1 MFRVAS
7 CYNLLERDWKG
18 KKKKKNV
25 STIKWMKLNIM
36 HEIYTGTNLIIF
48 VFIHEIGDNFFVEI
62 FIS

>member
-1 MFRVAS
+1 MIGR
-7 CYNLLERDWKG
+7 E